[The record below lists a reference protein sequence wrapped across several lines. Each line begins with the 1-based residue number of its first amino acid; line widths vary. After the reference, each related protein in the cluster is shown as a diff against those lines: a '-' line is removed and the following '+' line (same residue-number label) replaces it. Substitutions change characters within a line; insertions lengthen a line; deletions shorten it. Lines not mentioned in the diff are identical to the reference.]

1 MTGGLGIALMLGLQR
16 HSSACMRAD
25 VALPKSH
32 SRPNDL
38 DCCMEALGGST
49 DGWCSISL
57 VPLSVGDESALLN
70 ARSAMLS
77 LVQGKKKKCNPV
89 CS

>member
-1 MTGGLGIALMLGLQR
+1 MLELQR

-38 DCCMEALGGST
+38 DCYAEALGGST
-49 DGWCSISL
+49 DGWRSISL
-57 VPLSVGDESALLN
+57 VPLSAGDESVLLY
-70 ARSAMLS
+70 MLE
-77 LVQGKKKKCNPV
+77 VQCCSCSGKTK
-89 CS
+89 